1 MKRTITKIKNN
12 EKESKGKTEKKTME
26 KPMETKKGGAK
37 IIKSERL
44 KKMKNM
50 KKLKKNI
57 KK

>member
-1 MKRTITKIKNN
+1 
-12 EKESKGKTEKKTME
+12 
-26 KPMETKKGGAK
+26 METKKGGAK